1 MAGGAPQDFTAF
13 VAAATPR
20 LLGAAKLLDPSHAED
35 LVQDTLVR
43 VAAQWGRLDDPAP
56 YAYARTVLYHLAVDG
71 WRRAWR
77 RRERSTG
84 ELPEAAAPYDAAL
97 VPDRLAL
104 RTALAALPPRQR
116 AVIVLRYY
124 EDLGEAETAAAL
136 GCSVNTVKSHHR
148 AALANLRRLAPT
160 LLAEEPYDERGG
172 EQSARTA
179 YLSGTPRRTR

>member
-1 MAGGAPQDFTAF
+1 
-13 VAAATPR
+13 
-20 LLGAAKLLDPSHAED
+20 
-35 LVQDTLVR
+35 VQDTLVR

-148 AALANLRRLAPT
+148 AALANLRRLAPNCSPRSRST
-160 LLAEEPYDERGG
+160 SGVGNRRLGRRTCPGPRGG
-172 EQSARTA
+172 RDEHPAAARTD
-179 YLSGTPRRTR
+179 